1 MALEKPPSRN
11 EMMPEISSSWSGES
25 LSRWISL
32 SGNPEELVSSSN
44 SLLLEGSNAAGH
56 SSLRSFDLINDN
68 QKPTFQTAQ
77 YPETHYTY
85 SHPVL
90 SPIGYHLD
98 LSAIQPLAP
107 SPSSERTISPTSH
120 SEVYASSQHSSIS
133 IQALSNPLSWN
144 HPAPGTDLPDELNSP
159 KPSPVQYTSH
169 LSYPHPSSGVNT
181 PFMSA
186 VHSPATGS
194 PVLHMTTFL
203 PEQAFTAHPQRPSAS
218 IDSPRE
224 QYVNMS
230 DVASLGDDASSMHR
244 YPSPHPSE
252 SNQISSAG
260 LGLSSWEELQSASR
274 RGNKRAHEHGP
285 LETETPVKRPRGR
298 PRKDSFL
305 RVPTSILQSRTGARQ
320 VGYENVESDEEIG
333 GDGDSDAY
341 VPSRSTSPLTQGR
354 RKRMSGSS
362 HESSASGNSLNRN
375 STRATFSLRQLEE
388 LSSLSPTDVAA
399 AKGLAQFDFTHG
411 GGSGHSNPGPTY
423 SVAKKS
429 RGRKVPVD
437 GGAMTNV
444 HISGPSSAGPS
455 FNLNSPNLY
464 TLPDPSM
471 SAYSTGGDDITGQ
484 NEGES
489 YSQYAKYEGSWPS
502 YPQASGVGETTAP
515 KQGRPPARGRY
526 ANNTEVRVVS
536 GGIKKATGDR
546 RYVCTA
552 PECGK
557 CFVRGE
563 HLKRHVRS
571 LHSWEKRE
579 CHFLL
584 FIASP

>member
-1 MALEKPPSRN
+1 M
-11 EMMPEISSSWSGES
+11 
-25 LSRWISL
+25 
-32 SGNPEELVSSSN
+32 
-44 SLLLEGSNAAGH
+44 
-56 SSLRSFDLINDN
+56 NDN
-68 QKPTFQTAQ
+68 KNHTLQSAQ

-98 LSAIQPLAP
+98 LSAVQPLAA
-107 SPSSERTISPTSH
+107 SPSSEGTISPTSH
-120 SEVYASSQHSSIS
+120 SEIYASSQHSSIG
-133 IQALSNPLSWN
+133 IPAPGNPLSWS
-144 HPAPGTDLPDELNSP
+144 HPAPGTGLPDELNSP

-169 LSYPHPSSGVNT
+169 LPYPHSSSGLNT
-181 PFMSA
+181 PFMSV

-194 PVLHMTTFL
+194 PALHMSTFL
-203 PEQAFTAHPQRPSAS
+203 PEQAFSAYPERPLTH
-218 IDSPRE
+218 IDPPRE

-230 DVASLGDDASSMHR
+230 DVASLGGDASSMHR
-244 YPSPHPSE
+244 YPSPHALE
-252 SNQISSAG
+252 SNRFSSANFG
-260 LGLSSWEELQSASR
+260 LGSQEDFQGTSR
-274 RGNKRAHEHGP
+274 RGNKRTRAHDS
-285 LETETPVKRPRGR
+285 LEVEAPAVKRPRGR
-298 PRKDSFL
+298 PRKDFLL
-305 RVPTSILQSRTGARQ
+305 RVKSKIQSRTGA
-320 VGYENVESDEEIG
+320 GIENVESDEEIG
-333 GDGDSDAY
+333 GDGDSDSY
-341 VPSRSTSPLTQGR
+341 VPSRSTSPPFQDR
-354 RKRMSGSS
+354 RKRMSDSS
-362 HESSASGNSLNRN
+362 YESSASGNSLNRN
-375 STRATFSLRQLEE
+375 STRATFSLRQFEE
-388 LSSLSPTDVAA
+388 LSSLSPTDIAA

-411 GGSGHSNPGPTY
+411 GGSGHSNPGPTS

-444 HISGPSSAGPS
+444 HTSGAPSAEPS

-464 TLPDPSM
+464 TLPDPSN
-471 SAYSTGGDDITGQ
+471 STGGDDSTSQ
-484 NEGES
+484 YEGGS
-489 YSQYAKYEGSWPS
+489 HSQYANYEGSWPS
-502 YPQASGVGETTAP
+502 YPQASSVGETSAP

-571 LHSWEKRE
+571 LHSWEKPHKCLHPGCNKSFSRRDNLGQ
-579 CHFLL
+579 HARVHL
-584 FIASP
+584 